1 MSKININYQ
10 CNMDDESHASD
21 GVRPRMMTKPPIY
34 CSFIPFLGY
43 KWSA

>member
-1 MSKININYQ
+1 MSKFTINHQ
-10 CNMDDESHASD
+10 CNMDDDESQTA
-21 GVRPRMMTKPPIY
+21 RMITDSRKTPIY

>member
-1 MSKININYQ
+1 
-10 CNMDDESHASD
+10 MDDESKD
-21 GVRPRMMTKPPIY
+21 RPRMLSKPPIY